1 METGTDNL
9 PMTYTRAVSF
19 IIGMKAMG
27 KARPRVCGRR
37 AFMPKKYTEWK
48 ASFGRRARS
57 IAGGGAIDGRFGI
70 AGVIVTKSGKMRS
83 DLDNSI
89 GSILD
94 ALQDVGIIGNDR
106 DCVSINMALEQGE
119 DDQIFFTLEAI
130 K

>member
-1 METGTDNL
+1 MILVGGMIL
-9 PMTYTRAVSF
+9 VFR
-19 IIGMKAMG
+19 IRMKAMG

-37 AFMPKKYTEWK
+37 AFMPKKYMDWK
-48 ASFGRRARS
+48 ALFGRHALSLAGDRS
-57 IAGGGAIDGRFGI
+57 IAGRFGI
-70 AGVIVTKSGKMRS
+70 IGSIVTKSGKMRS

-94 ALQDVGIIGNDR
+94 ALQDAGIIGNDR

-119 DDQIFFTLEAI
+119 DDQISFTLEAI

>member
-1 METGTDNL
+1 
-9 PMTYTRAVSF
+9 
-19 IIGMKAMG
+19 MKAMG

-37 AFMPKKYTEWK
+37 AFMPKKYTDWK
-48 ASFGRRARS
+48 TEFGECAY
-57 IAGGGAIDGRFGI
+57 IQAGSKHISGRFGI
-70 AGVIVTKSGKMRS
+70 SGSIVTKSGKMRS

-106 DCVSINMALEQGE
+106 DCVSINMGLVKGE

>member
-1 METGTDNL
+1 MKTGTDNL
-9 PMTYTRAVSF
+9 PMPYTRSITF
-19 IIGMKAMG
+19 RIGMKAMG

-37 AFMPKKYTEWK
+37 AFMPKKYMDWK
-48 ASFGRRARS
+48 ESFGRHALS
-57 IAGGGAIDGRFGI
+57 IAGDRAIAGRFGI
-70 AGVIVTKSGKMRS
+70 VGSIVTKSGKMRS

-106 DCVSINMALEQGE
+106 DCVHINMALEQGE
-119 DDQIFFTLEAI
+119 DDQISFTLEEI